1 MQCIVG
7 LPCTG
12 RVDSH
17 NNECI
22 APIPVQTMALTGY
35 QADTTQQDNFI

>member
-1 MQCIVG
+1 MQCIG

-17 NNECI
+17 NIECI
-22 APIPVQTMALTGY
+22 APIHVQTTALTGY
-35 QADTTQQDNFI
+35 QVDTTQQDNFI